1 MCQRGLEQ
9 QLLRESGSVMR
20 TRFCV
25 WTVII
30 SYRADTEDEIGNRC
44 TGWSTVNEVE
54 FVVNRI
60 VCFSKPFFIGMTV
73 LVQNIIQI
81 THFVRINL
89 KVQICFSRQYSTLFE
104 TEKKNY
110 TSGGR
115 NSVSIASEQARS
127 SKLQK
132 KNITSSTRME
142 IGKTSIVQHLSK
154 KRFNLSIRVFESA
167 AWKIR

>member
-1 MCQRGLEQ
+1 MGQQSCKNMCPRGLEQ

-30 SYRADTEDEIGNRC
+30 SYRADTEDGIGNGC

-81 THFVRINL
+81 TDFVRIYL

-110 TSGGR
+110 TSR
-115 NSVSIASEQARS
+115 VEIASPL
-127 SKLQK
+127 LQNNPDLANCK
-132 KNITSSTRME
+132 KNYNIVNAYGNWKNQYCTTSKQET
-142 IGKTSIVQHLSK
+142 I
-154 KRFNLSIRVFESA
+154 
-167 AWKIR
+167 